1 MHNDYRITIERFSGS
16 FEMQTNSTLAKAI
29 RFALIGGAATAAL
42 STSIASAADN
52 EAKVERIEVTGS
64 RIKRTDMETATPIT
78 VLSADDMAKQGF
90 TNIQDALQSLTSS
103 TSAMTTQSVHG
114 FTPAASSISLRNA
127 GASRTLTLIN
137 GKRLNQYPKPAGG
150 TDNFVDTAN
159 LPMEAVERIE
169 ILKSGGSA
177 IYGADAVGG
186 VVNIILKRDFEGVAL
201 KYRHGDTT
209 EGGGESDRIALSLG
223 QSSDK
228 GNIST
233 FLELTDN
240 GQLKA
245 TDRENF
251 GLHTDKVQYSPYSSY
266 SSYGAR
272 ISGGPKGNTTA
283 TSISQERCTAE
294 GFFWDTANS
303 RCGFDRSQWRDLAPQ
318 TTRFISSTNFN
329 YELSD
334 DVSFVSRLDFAQAKS
349 ITRIEP
355 MAVDN
360 YKVKVAGNDITLD
373 VDLDPS
379 LTKTFNKT
387 TGLGGDFANAQ
398 DGTYTYIRRLHEFGN
413 REGETNTRNYFFTAG
428 LEGMLADDY
437 SWDVSANYGRTNLDI
452 FSSGFASVGS
462 MFSYLAKGANGNS
475 MLAPISASDIE
486 SVEYTPFERAQS
498 TQKNVQANISGLAFE
513 MPAGDAEFSYGAE
526 YTTQDYESDTDS
538 ESKKGNILS
547 RGGSSGAGERAY
559 WATYTEL
566 RIPILEDLTVST
578 AVRYDRY
585 DDFGGNVSPQVTVE
599 YRPAEELLIRG
610 AISKVFRA
618 PDMHRVYGDA
628 TQGFGSVIDFKQ
640 CQALGGSP
648 GVKSTDTTIDSV
660 CNELHIDTT
669 TGANKDL
676 TAETGYTAN
685 LGAVYGGEG
694 IDASFDIWEWK
705 LDDMVSDIDSSKA
718 AREYVTYDN
727 MLTRDAAGT
736 ITHVNATAQNLAFQK
751 VRGIDFTT
759 GYGWDMSD
767 LGDMR
772 LSLNGTY
779 ILLSEGQTDPTA
791 DIDDDIE
798 DGALPQYKLNLV
810 FTWNLDDFQNTLGA
824 YHTARMHGSSFKS
837 FKKSALDKN
846 KAFDESAH
854 EIASQTKWNLTSAYH
869 FSDTAKLTAGVMNLF
884 NAGPNFDP
892 TDTGWPHYD
901 RSTFD
906 ARGREWFAEV
916 EVKF

>member
-1 MHNDYRITIERFSGS
+1 
-16 FEMQTNSTLAKAI
+16 MQTNSILAKAV
-29 RFALIGGAATAAL
+29 RFVLIGGAATAAL
-42 STSIASAADN
+42 TTSSVFAADSQ
-52 EAKVERIEVTGS
+52 AKVERIEVTGS

-137 GKRLNQYPKPAGG
+137 GKRLNQYPKPADG

-169 ILKSGGSA
+169 ILQSGGSA

-186 VVNIILKRDFEGVAL
+186 VVNIILKRDFEGVAI

-209 EGGGESDRIALSLG
+209 LGGGESDRIALSLG

-228 GNIST
+228 GNLST
-233 FLELTDN
+233 FLEFTDN

-245 TDRENF
+245 TDREKF

-272 ISGGPKGNTTA
+272 IAGGPKGNTTA
-283 TSISQERCTAE
+283 GSISQERCTAE
-294 GFFWDTANS
+294 GFFWDAANA
-303 RCGFDRSQWRDLAPQ
+303 RCGFDRSQWRDLAPESN
-318 TTRFISSTNFN
+318 RFISSTTFN
-329 YELSD
+329 YELSE
-334 DVSFVSRLDFAQAKS
+334 DVSLVSRLDFAQAKS

-360 YKVKVAGNDITLD
+360 YNVKVAGDDITLTVD
-373 VDLDPS
+373 VDPTLS
-379 LTKTFNKT
+379 KTFNKT

-398 DGTYTYIRRLHEFGN
+398 NGDYYYVRRLHEFGN
-413 REGETNTRNYFFTAG
+413 REGETNTRNYFYTIG
-428 LEGMLADDY
+428 LEGVLADEY
-437 SWDVSANYGRTNLDI
+437 SWDASANYGRTNLDI
-452 FSSGFASVGS
+452 FSSGYASAGS
-462 MFSYLAKGANGNS
+462 MFSYLSKGENGNS
-475 MLAPISASDIE
+475 MLRPMTASEVE
-486 SVEYTPFERAQS
+486 SVEYSPFERAQS
-498 TQKNVQANISGLAFE
+498 TQKNVQANISGTAFE
-513 MPAGDAEFSYGAE
+513 MPVGDAEFAFGAE

-547 RGGSSGAGERAY
+547 RGGSSGAGERSY

-566 RIPILEDLTVST
+566 RIPVLEDLTVNT

-585 DDFGGNVSPQVTVE
+585 DDFGGNVSPQITVE
-599 YRPAEELLIRG
+599 YRPIDELLVRG
-610 AISKVFRA
+610 SISKVFRA

-628 TQGFGSVIDFKQ
+628 TTGFGQVIDFKQ

-648 GVKSTDTTIDSV
+648 GVKSTDPTLDAV

-676 TAETGYTAN
+676 SAETGYTAN
-685 LGAVYGGEG
+685 LGTVYGGEN
-694 IDASFDIWEWK
+694 INASFDIWEWK
-705 LDDMVSDIDSSKA
+705 LDDMVSDIDASKA
-718 AREYVTYDN
+718 AREYNTYAN

-751 VRGIDFTT
+751 VRGIDLTA
-759 GYGWDMSD
+759 GYGWDMAD
-767 LGDMR
+767 LGDMK
-772 LSLNGTY
+772 LNLNGTY

-791 DIDDDIE
+791 AIDDNLE

-810 FTWNLDDFQNTLGA
+810 FTWSIEDFQNTLGA

-846 KAFDESAH
+846 LPFDESAH

-869 FSDTAKLTAGVMNLF
+869 FSDSAKLTAGIMNLF